1 MSLRADLAA
10 VLKAELGDDFAVLAS
25 KRAIDNTSKP
35 VVMVHRKTV
44 LALSER
50 KRLATDL
57 EVLVLVAES
66 YGDGAE
72 DKADEALDTV
82 LRVLERIEDP
92 VVWTKAERDNFEGN
106 FVGYAVT
113 VEATTANYLLFEKEE

>member
-10 VLKAELGDDFAVLAS
+10 VLTTELGKGFAVLAS
-25 KRAIDNTSKP
+25 KRAIDNTAKP
-35 VVMVHRKTV
+35 VVMVHRKAVTP
-44 LALSER
+44 ATDR
-50 KRLATDL
+50 NRLGTDL
-57 EVLVLVAES
+57 EVLVLVAEA

-72 DKADEALDTV
+72 DAADDALDEV

-92 VVWTKAERDNFEGN
+92 IFWTKAERDNFEGG

-113 VEATTANYLLFEKEE
+113 LEATTENYLLPAKD